1 MFYNGVYRVYSQAT
15 NATAADPSPQRSLS
29 TISLSRNAGGE
40 LLSLRCQALGDECGI
55 GPRSAGLNRGLAEDV
70 AVGEVACCPADVAE
84 EDW

>member
-1 MFYNGVYRVYSQAT
+1 MFYNRVYRVHSQAT

-29 TISLSRNAGGE
+29 AISSSRNTGGE

-55 GPRSAGLNRGLAEDV
+55 GPRSAGLGRGLAEYV